1 MTSSRLRRNVSDV
14 FVSYRVM
21 PLLPE
26 SDSESAS
33 AKSEDEDGEEPCL

>member
-1 MTSSRLRRNVSDV
+1 MSDV
-14 FVSYRVM
+14 FVFYRVM

-33 AKSEDEDGEEPCL
+33 AKSDAEDGEEPCL

>member
-1 MTSSRLRRNVSDV
+1 MLTLNRLRGMSDV

-33 AKSEDEDGEEPCL
+33 AKSDDEDGEEPCL